1 MKNSCGCEILVDLE
15 TNTISTRMEDDR
27 PKDAKNRLKL
37 FGKNI
42 LEETSKMLQQT
53 YVYMYI
59 HYNQVI
65 LS

>member
-53 YVYMYI
+53 YVYP
-59 HYNQVI
+59 
-65 LS
+65 L